1 MFYRLDSTRVTLRE
15 YWWGT
20 RSPLVVF
27 GWLAKWLRI
36 RLPGSVDDPNVEWLA
51 PFRVA
56 PGDLPAEARSKF
68 HALHDSIEAIGFRS
82 PVCYWVHDTQHQTDI
97 YQAAYVHQSGQAFAK
112 LHCRIWR
119 LPRPPR
125 QYFFPMFLT
134 RFTDGSHLVSTAGR
148 RDILAPPGCRENR
161 LVGAAPETLWAS
173 HQRAVQEQQLFKT
186 VAPVRDE
193 ADLVAAVETHHAMLR
208 DFHVERGVFAPMPEE
223 EERPV
228 AEAAAAALSAG
239 PDGDDRAQDLAILN
253 EIEKLRNR
261 RSSWGAALT
270 VLVVSVLFFIAL
282 GKAVWSWQFVLLLLP
297 ILFIHELGH
306 FAAMRLFRYQNVRM
320 FFIPLFGAAVAGH
333 HYNVPG
339 WKKVIVSLSGPLPGI
354 FLGAALG
361 MLAMTYDTPW
371 LLAGALLAV
380 LVNGFNL
387 LPLIPLDGGWVMH
400 SLLFCRHYVLDAGFR
415 LLAVCA
421 LLAGAYLLADPILL
435 VFGFLMAMALPVAF
449 RMARVV
455 ETLRRRGVAA
465 TSPDDQ
471 SISPEAASVIAGEIR
486 NQFSQ
491 RLSVKN
497 LAQFTLQAFEA
508 LNARPPGILATIVL
522 GGAYAGSFAL
532 SAVLLALLVI
542 GQQVNLAD
550 FFRAAAHAP
559 RQPIAAESIER
570 AGLREAP
577 AAPGEKTII
586 ARFAAR
592 EEAKAAFDELRN
604 QVPAGGTLVLFGH
617 SLMLAIPVE
626 DAAAGEAW
634 AERWGAEADGVVVA
648 AAPYENSFA
657 FAAIAPNAETAVEI
671 EEALEGYLSESHSMN
686 LVPPWHPDLP
696 LSPAQRDARGL
707 YLRLLQ
713 AEAVY
718 DDPRQQRL
726 RQQIAEAHRK
736 GDVERAESLGKRLRE
751 TSRRI
756 RAERIEE
763 LQKEAVAPADLELI
777 ELFRQ
782 KPAFEPI
789 EDDGGEDQNDADG
802 QAAQRAARERA
813 AKAFQEEHQAWSR
826 KIGERLGQL
835 PMEGDRV
842 AAGAERYSSIGGSVA
857 RTGLIVQIDSTSFAR
872 PVDGPAALVRWLS
885 GKKCAD
891 LKYELS
897 GEF

>member
-36 RLPGSVDDPNVEWLA
+36 GLPGSVDDPNVDSLA

-68 HALHDSIEAIGFRS
+68 HALHEAIEAIGFRA
-82 PVCYWVHDTQHQTDI
+82 PVCYWVHDIQHQTEI
-97 YQAAYVHQSGQAFAK
+97 CQAAYVHPSGQTFAK
-112 LHCRIWR
+112 LHGRIWR

-134 RFTDGSHLVSTAGR
+134 RFTDGSYLVSTAGR

-161 LVGAAPETLWAS
+161 LVGAAPETLWAA
-173 HQRAVQEQQLFKT
+173 HQRAVQEEQLFKT
-186 VAPVRDE
+186 VAPVRGE
-193 ADLVAAVETHHAMLR
+193 ADLVAAVEAHHAMLR
-208 DFHVERGVFAPMPEE
+208 DFHVERGVFAPIPPEE
-223 EERPV
+223 ERQV

-239 PDGDDRAQDLAILN
+239 PDGEDRAQDLTILN
-253 EIEKLRNR
+253 EIEKLRNK

-354 FLGAALG
+354 FLAAALG
-361 MLAMTYDTPW
+361 VLAMAYDIPW
-371 LLAGALLAV
+371 LLAGAMLTV

-400 SLLFCRHYVLDAGFR
+400 ALLFCRHYVLDAGFR
-415 LLAVCA
+415 LLAVCT
-421 LLAGAYLLADPILL
+421 LLAGAYLLADPILA

-471 SISPEAASVIAGEIR
+471 SISPEAVSAIAGEIR
-486 NQFSQ
+486 SQFPQ
-491 RLSVKN
+491 RLSDKN

-508 LNARPPGILATIVL
+508 LNARPPGVLATIVL
-522 GGAYAGSFAL
+522 GGAYAGSIVLA
-532 SAVLLALLVI
+532 AVLLALLVI
-542 GQQVNLAD
+542 GQQVDLAD
-550 FFRAAAHAP
+550 FFRAAADAP

-586 ARFAAR
+586 ARFAAH
-592 EEAKAAFDELRN
+592 EEAKAAFDESRN
-604 QVPAGGTLVLFGH
+604 QVPAGATLVLFGNL
-617 SLMLAIPVE
+617 LMLAIPAE
-626 DAAAGEAW
+626 DAPGEAW
-634 AERWGAEADGVVVA
+634 AEGWNAEADGVSVA
-648 AAPYENSFA
+648 AAPYENRFA
-657 FAAIAPNAETAVEI
+657 FAAIAPDADAAIEI
-671 EEALEGYLSESHSMN
+671 ERALQAYLPGPPSMN

-696 LSPAQRDARGL
+696 LGPAQRDARGL
-707 YLRLLQ
+707 YRQLLE
-713 AEAVY
+713 AEAVH
-718 DDPRQQRL
+718 DDPRQLRL
-726 RQQIAEAHRK
+726 RRQIAEAHRK
-736 GDVERAESLGKRLRE
+736 GDGEQVESLAKQLRE

-756 RAERIEE
+756 RAERIDA
-763 LQKEAVAPADLELI
+763 LQKQAVAPAERELI

-782 KPAFEPI
+782 KPAFASI
-789 EDDGGEDQNDADG
+789 EDDGGEGPDGAGG
-802 QAAQRAARERA
+802 QAAAPAAREA
-813 AKAFQEEHQAWSR
+813 AAQAFQEKHEAWSR
-826 KIGERLGQL
+826 KFGERLGQL
-835 PMEGDRV
+835 PMEGDGVVR
-842 AAGAERYSSIGGSVA
+842 GADRYSSIGGSVA
-857 RTGLIVQIDSTSFAR
+857 RTGLIVQIDVLSFAR

-885 GKKCAD
+885 GKKSAD